1 MSKMIIERRIKIH
14 EILLCAQG
22 MLVGAVVKFIHM
34 GCFRNLFADL
44 YDK

>member
-1 MSKMIIERRIKIH
+1 MSEMIIERKIKIH
-14 EILLCAQG
+14 EIFCVQG
-22 MLVGAVVKFIHM
+22 MLIGAVVRFIHM